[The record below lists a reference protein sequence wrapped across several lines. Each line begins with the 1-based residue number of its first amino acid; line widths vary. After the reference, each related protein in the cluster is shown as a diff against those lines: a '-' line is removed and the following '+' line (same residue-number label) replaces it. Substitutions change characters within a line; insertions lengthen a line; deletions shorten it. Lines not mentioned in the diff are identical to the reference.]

1 MTVPLNPAL
10 YQAIQSR
17 FPRVKIT
24 NAGQPRVIQYSP
36 HPGRP
41 GKLRATATQ
50 RGEQFVIDCPFCRD
64 DRQRLYVSYQYG
76 VRDPK
81 TGSSNLGLWYCQN
94 EKCHENPAHRQ
105 AFRMMTRLPL
115 GREAGFRGQLQPAPA
130 VMPPPAPVQI
140 ELPESVVSINSLPPT
155 YPAAAYLIQR
165 GFDLDELWTTW
176 GVGFCDAC
184 YAVQPI
190 ATDRIVIPVWR
201 PAKMFA
207 AATTEPQPLVLG
219 GWQAR
224 AIPGFEHLGG
234 SDAKYISALGMR
246 KSEMLY
252 GLPQALQT
260 SGPIVVVEGPTDA
273 WRIGPGAVA
282 LFGKDLSQ
290 TQKLLLVHHFAGRP
304 IVVMLD
310 PDAADAAAQVHRE
323 LRLVRPTGP
332 GDNRVVLARLPDGC
346 EDPGACTREQIWQA
360 VAVALGQSTSAV
372 GCMPDCS
379 IPAHSMRA

>member
-1 MTVPLNPAL
+1 MTAPLNPAL
-10 YQAIQSR
+10 YQALQFR
-17 FPRVKIT
+17 FSRVKIT
-24 NAGQPRVIQYSP
+24 NADQQRIVQYSP
-36 HPGRP
+36 DPSRP
-41 GKLRATATQ
+41 GKMRAASTA
-50 RGEQFVIDCPFCRD
+50 RGEQYVIDCPFCHD

-76 VRDPK
+76 VTDPK

-94 EKCHENPAHRQ
+94 EKCHEDPAHRQ

-115 GREAGFRGQLQPAPA
+115 GREARARAQSQPAPT
-130 VMPPPAPVQI
+130 VTPAQTPTEI
-140 ELPESVVSINSLPPT
+140 LLPESLIPISSLLPT

-165 GFDLDELWTTW
+165 GFDLNELWTTW
-176 GVGFCDAC
+176 NVSFCDAC
-184 YAVQPI
+184 YAVRPI
-190 ATDRIVIPVWR
+190 ATDRIVIPAWR

-207 AATTEPQPLVLG
+207 SATSEPPPLVLG

-234 SDAKYISALGMR
+234 TDAKYISALGMR

-260 SGPIVVVEGPTDA
+260 IGPIVVVEGPTDA

-310 PDAADAAAQVHRE
+310 PAAADAAAQVHRE
-323 LRLVRPTGP
+323 LRLVRPASP
-332 GDNRVVLARLPDGC
+332 GDNRVVLAQLPDGC
-346 EDPGACTREQIWQA
+346 DDPGACSREEIRQA
-360 VAVALGQSTSAV
+360 VVAALGMPASA
-372 GCMPDCS
+372 
-379 IPAHSMRA
+379 AR